1 MKKKLFHKDLQSR
14 HKNLPSRRKS
24 LSQGKGEVCD
34 EMKGTEQRA
43 DASAIVVPSQQVR
56 WQVIALSLFL
66 VATFTAFS
74 CWAALSR
81 NEILGAG
88 YLPRGIVFLFLIL
101 VVFASLT
108 QKSSLL
114 PTLTRTDLLFIFALL
129 NSIAAISGEEF
140 AMHFYLNLIGLVYYS
155 SPQSQW
161 FNLFTPHIPHWLVPS
176 LQFRDPAILWAYE
189 GMPEGAKMPIGEWFI
204 PLLAW
209 TPYFFGVCALLVFLC
224 WLMAKQWEEHE
235 RLVYPLTQ
243 VPAELTSG
251 DGGDFSRFLRSLLF
265 WLGFFTA
272 SIPYSLRGLHLFF
285 PQFPDPQL
293 QRDAGQLFPSGPLT
307 AFNGLQLHF
316 YPEMIG
322 IAYLLSYE
330 SGLSLWFFQFMRRT
344 EIAVRIALGYDM
356 MHGEFVTYQTI
367 GAYCVMAGYLL
378 WVARSHISKLARK
391 ALSLFAKQRTQ
402 GDSEE
407 TLAFWGLIGTFIGL
421 LLWVKWV
428 AGASTLWAGLMLL
441 GMLIVALVV
450 ARIVAETGIYI
461 YSPPFRVNQVLFD
474 IFGKDRIGAKNI
486 VLLTA
491 MSWMQIRSTATMA
504 SGYLTNTFRLG
515 TLAGFRRGYMALWVL
530 VALFLTLLVCHVSAP
545 TVIYAY
551 SVPKLSGWAQ
561 GAPLKATNLI
571 AQYLTTSRP
580 LTTHH
585 WWGLVFGALTC
596 WLLIKLRMTFS
607 GFPIHPLGFVAWA
620 GWPIDRYWLSVLLGW
635 AVKVVVLRYGG
646 FSLFQRMKPFA
657 YGMIVGGPTTLTF
670 WVLLRFFFPTQE
682 VIIYD

>member
-1 MKKKLFHKDLQSR
+1 M
-14 HKNLPSRRKS
+14 
-24 LSQGKGEVCD
+24 E
-34 EMKGTEQRA
+34 GTEQRI
-43 DASAIVVPSQQVR
+43 DVSAIPVPFQRVR
-56 WQVIALSLFL
+56 WQVVVISLILVIA
-66 VATFTAFS
+66 FTTLS
-74 CWAALSR
+74 CWAALLR

-88 YLPRGIVFLFLIL
+88 YLPRGVVFLFLFL
-101 VVFASLT
+101 VIFVSVGQRL
-108 QKSSLL
+108 SLL
-114 PTLTRTDLLFIFALL
+114 PTFNRSELLFVFALL
-129 NSIAAISGEEF
+129 NSVAAISGEEF
-140 AMHFYLNLIGLVYYS
+140 AMHFYLNMVGLVYYS

-161 FNLFTPHIPHWLVPS
+161 FNLFTPHIPPWLVPS

-189 GMPEGAKMPIGEWFI
+189 GMPEGAKMPIVEWFI

-251 DGGDFSRFLRSLLF
+251 DKYVSPRLLRSPLF

-285 PQFPDPQL
+285 PQFPDLQL

-344 EIAVRIALGYDM
+344 EIALRIALGHDM

-367 GAYCVMAGYLL
+367 GAYCVMAGCLL
-378 WVARSHISKLARK
+378 WIARSHISKLAKK
-391 ALSLFAKQRTQ
+391 ALLLSTKRGIQ
-402 GDSEE
+402 GDGEE
-407 TLAFWGLIGTFIGL
+407 ALAFWGLIGTLIGL

-428 AGASTLWAGLMLL
+428 AGASILWAGLMLL

-474 IFGKDRIGAKNI
+474 IFGKDRVGAKNI

-515 TLAGFRRGYMALWVL
+515 TLAGFGRGYVAFWVL
-530 VALFLTLLVCHVSAP
+530 VALFLTLLVCHVTVP

-561 GAPLKATNLI
+561 GAPLKAANLI
-571 AQYLTTSRP
+571 AQYLTTYRP
-580 LTTHH
+580 LTAHH
-585 WWGLVFGALTC
+585 WSGLVFGVLTC
-596 WLLIKLRMTFS
+596 WLLIKLRLTFS
-607 GFPIHPLGFVAWA
+607 NFPIHPLGFVAWA

-635 AVKVVVLRYGG
+635 SVKTMVLRYGG
-646 FSLFQRMKPFA
+646 FSLFQKMKSFA
-657 YGMIVGGPTTLTF
+657 HGMIVGGPTTLTF
-670 WVLLRFFFPTQE
+670 WVLLRFLFPTQG